1 MMVHYFL
8 YFKVDID
15 FLIMDVEFTQNVIK
29 FQNFNFRRLTMM
41 IINYISVF
49 LTNI

>member
-1 MMVHYFL
+1 MMDHYFM

-15 FLIMDVEFTQNVIK
+15 FLIMNVEFTQNIIK
-29 FQNFNFRRLTMM
+29 FQNFNSRRLTMM
-41 IINYISVF
+41 IINYI